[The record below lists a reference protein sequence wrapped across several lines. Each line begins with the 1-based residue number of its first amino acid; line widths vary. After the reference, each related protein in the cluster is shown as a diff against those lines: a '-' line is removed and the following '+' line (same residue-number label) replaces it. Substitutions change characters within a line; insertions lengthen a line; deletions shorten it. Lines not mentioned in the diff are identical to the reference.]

1 MARVRPVTADP
12 AADAALLLR
21 RLAFAI
27 LMLAIPLATLV
38 ARRALVILAPIAVV
52 LLVIAAA
59 IDGSARPL
67 AASARRVFISPGGLA
82 GALLL
87 AWCALSLVWTPFFA
101 QASERLVNILATLG
115 IAVAGYLA
123 LPDRMRS
130 SNLYILPVGVAL
142 GSLAAAV
149 LVLLGTRPNLDGDTV
164 SQNLERGLIVLVLL
178 LWPALAW
185 LRSRDRD
192 VEALLLAIAVTL
204 AVVLAPDP
212 LPVGGLAAGAVIFAL
227 TGTRPSLGTK
237 VTGGAMAGLV
247 LVAPLIP
254 LVLTPMLSGLAAAR
268 DNTLKSLLIWR
279 DVVLNEPARLITGH
293 GFESALRGRNVGLLA
308 EDAPRTLLFE
318 IWYDLGIVGA
328 AAAAVALYAA
338 ARGAGRDH
346 PPLVPGMMAAL
357 AAAFTLAC
365 LGIGTAQM
373 WWFTALAITVVI
385 FVAASRGQ
393 FRTRRPK
400 AVLRGR
406 QSEADL

>member
-1 MARVRPVTADP
+1 
-12 AADAALLLR
+12 
-21 RLAFAI
+21 
-27 LMLAIPLATLV
+27 
-38 ARRALVILAPIAVV
+38 
-52 LLVIAAA
+52 
-59 IDGSARPL
+59 
-67 AASARRVFISPGGLA
+67 
-82 GALLL
+82 
-87 AWCALSLVWTPFFA
+87 
-101 QASERLVNILATLG
+101 
-115 IAVAGYLA
+115 
-123 LPDRMRS
+123 
-130 SNLYILPVGVAL
+130 
-142 GSLAAAV
+142 V

-227 TGTRPSLGTK
+227 TGSRPSLGTK

-254 LVLTPMLSGLAAAR
+254 LVLTPALSGLAAAR
-268 DNTLKSLLIWR
+268 DNTLKSLMIWR

-328 AAAAVALYAA
+328 AAAAVAFYAA

-357 AAAFTLAC
+357 ASAFTLAC

-373 WWFTALAITVVI
+373 WWFTALAVTVVI

-406 QSEADL
+406 RSEADL